1 MALSFAESTKRL
13 QDYQTYQ
20 LKAIST
26 DSLFQEHDKYEKYT
40 QYSDAKIS
48 TIDES
53 GNIKVDSSQINF
65 TQEINSQF
73 IPFEMPRF
81 IDGIDLMGMT
91 LVIYFVNP
99 EGLSDYAK
107 PVNVSFSED
116 KIQFAWLVDEKVTAI
131 AGEVKFEIIAF
142 GTNEKQ
148 KKYLWKSQ
156 PNGRINI
163 QASLS
168 GNGVIPEGTPGYMDL
183 LEQIEQKADEVEK
196 NASNAADSANRAENA
211 AQNVE
216 TTIDGMKQE
225 VVQEVNASMDTR
237 LDERLVDYY
246 TKQEVDNITDNI
258 MPDEIYGGTSEW
270 DKLMTLNNS
279 ST

>member
-1 MALSFAESTKRL
+1 MALAFTESAKRL

-26 DSLFQEHDKYEKYT
+26 YSLFRESDKYEKYT
-40 QYSDAKIS
+40 QYTDDKIS

-53 GNIKVDSSQINF
+53 GNIKVDSSQMNF

-81 IDGIDLMGMT
+81 IDGIDLMSMT
-91 LVIYFVNP
+91 LVIHFANP
-99 EGLSDYAK
+99 EGLSDHAK

-142 GTNEKQ
+142 GLNEKQ

-156 PNGRINI
+156 PNGKLNI

-168 GNGVIPEGTPGYMDL
+168 GNGIIPEDTPGYMDL
-183 LEQIEQKADEVEK
+183 LEQIEK
-196 NASNAADSANRAENA
+196 NANDAKLNADTAINSANRAENA

-237 LDERLVDYY
+237 LDERFVDYY
-246 TKQEVDNITDNI
+246 TKPEIDNITDNI
-258 MPDEIYGGTSEW
+258 MPDNIYGGTSEW
-270 DKLMTLNNS
+270 SQLMALNNDA
-279 ST
+279 T

>member
-65 TQEINSQF
+65 TQEINSQY

-91 LVIYFVNP
+91 LVIHFVNP
-99 EGLSDYAK
+99 EGLYDHAK

-216 TTIDGMKQE
+216 TIIDGMKQE

>member
-1 MALSFAESTKRL
+1 MALSFAESARRL
-13 QDYQTYQ
+13 QDYQSVK
-20 LKAIST
+20 LKTIST
-26 DSLFQEHDKYEKYT
+26 YSLFQESDKYEKYT

-53 GNIKVDSSQINF
+53 GNIKVDSSQMNF

-81 IDGIDLMGMT
+81 IDGIDLMNMT
-91 LVIYFVNP
+91 LVIHFVNP
-99 EGLSDYAK
+99 EGLSDHAK

-131 AGEVKFEIIAF
+131 AGEIKFEIIAF
-142 GTNEKQ
+142 GVNEKQ

-156 PNGRINI
+156 PNGKLNI

-183 LEQIEQKADEVEK
+183 LEQIKK
-196 NASNAADSANRAENA
+196 NANDAKLNADTAINSANRAENA
-211 AQNVE
+211 VQTIE
-216 TTIDGMKQE
+216 TTIDEVKQE
-225 VVQEVNASMDTR
+225 INANVDTR
-237 LDERLVDYY
+237 LDERLADYY
-246 TKQEVDNITDNI
+246 TKPEIDNITDNI
-258 MPDEIYGGTSEW
+258 MPDEIYGGTSKW
-270 DKLMTLNNS
+270 SQLMALNNS

>member
-216 TTIDGMKQE
+216 TTMDGMKQE
-225 VVQEVNASMDTR
+225 VVQEVNASMDIR

>member
-216 TTIDGMKQE
+216 TIIDGMKQE

>member
-168 GNGVIPEGTPGYMDL
+168 GNGVIPEGTPGYMDF
-183 LEQIEQKADEVEK
+183 LEQIEQKAYEVEK

-216 TTIDGMKQE
+216 TTIDGIKQE

-246 TKQEVDNITDNI
+246 TKPEVDNITDNI
-258 MPDEIYGGTSEW
+258 MPDEIYGGTSEL
-270 DKLMTLNNS
+270 DKLMDLNNGN
-279 ST
+279 T

>member
-216 TTIDGMKQE
+216 TTMDGMKQE
-225 VVQEVNASMDTR
+225 VVQEVNASMDIR

-258 MPDEIYGGTSEW
+258 MPDEIYGGTSEC

>member
-91 LVIYFVNP
+91 LVIHFANP
-99 EGLSDYAK
+99 EGLSDHAK

-142 GTNEKQ
+142 GLNEKQ

-156 PNGRINI
+156 PNGKLNI
-163 QASLS
+163 QAYLS
-168 GNGVIPEGTPGYMDL
+168 GNGIVPEDTPGYMDL
-183 LEQIEQKADEVEK
+183 LEQIEQKADEAEK

-246 TKQEVDNITDNI
+246 TKPEVDNITDNI
-258 MPDEIYGGTSEW
+258 MPDNIYGGTSEW
-270 DKLMTLNNS
+270 SQLMALNNDA
-279 ST
+279 T

>member
-1 MALSFAESTKRL
+1 MALSFAESARRL
-13 QDYQTYQ
+13 QDYQSVK
-20 LKAIST
+20 LKTIST
-26 DSLFQEHDKYEKYT
+26 YSLFQESDKYEKYT

-53 GNIKVDSSQINF
+53 GNIKVDSSQMNF

-81 IDGIDLMGMT
+81 IDGIDLMNMT
-91 LVIYFVNP
+91 LVIHFVNP
-99 EGLSDYAK
+99 EGLSDHAK

-131 AGEVKFEIIAF
+131 AGEIKFEIIAF
-142 GTNEKQ
+142 GVNEKQ

-156 PNGRINI
+156 PNGKLNI

-183 LEQIEQKADEVEK
+183 LEQIKK
-196 NASNAADSANRAENA
+196 NANDAKLNADTAINFANRAENA
-211 AQNVE
+211 VQTIE
-216 TTIDGMKQE
+216 ITIDGVKQE
-225 VVQEVNASMDTR
+225 INANVDTR
-237 LDERLVDYY
+237 LDERLADYY
-246 TKQEVDNITDNI
+246 TKPEIDNITDNI
-258 MPDEIYGGTSEW
+258 MPDEIYGGTS
-270 DKLMTLNNS
+270 KLSQLMALNNS

>member
-183 LEQIEQKADEVEK
+183 LEQIEQKADEAEK

-246 TKQEVDNITDNI
+246 TKPEVDNITDNI
-258 MPDEIYGGTSEW
+258 MPDNIYGGTSEW
-270 DKLMTLNNS
+270 SQLMALNNDA
-279 ST
+279 T

>member
-91 LVIYFVNP
+91 LIIYFVNP

-216 TTIDGMKQE
+216 TTMDGMKQE
-225 VVQEVNASMDTR
+225 VVQEVNASMDIR

>member
-183 LEQIEQKADEVEK
+183 LEQIEQKADEAEK

-246 TKQEVDNITDNI
+246 TKPEVDNITDNI
-258 MPDEIYGGTSEW
+258 MPDEIYGGTSEL
-270 DKLMTLNNS
+270 DKLMALNNGN
-279 ST
+279 T

>member
-1 MALSFAESTKRL
+1 MALSFAESARSL
-13 QDYQTYQ
+13 QDYQSFK
-20 LKAIST
+20 LKTIST
-26 DSLFQEHDKYEKYT
+26 YSLFRESDKYEKYT

-81 IDGIDLMGMT
+81 IDGIDLIDMT
-91 LVIYFVNP
+91 LVIHFVNP
-99 EGLSDYAK
+99 EGLSDHAK

-142 GTNEKQ
+142 GLNEKQ

-156 PNGRINI
+156 PNGKLNI

-168 GNGVIPEGTPGYMDL
+168 GNGVIPEDTPGYMDL
-183 LEQIEQKADEVEK
+183 LEQIEK
-196 NASNAADSANRAENA
+196 NANDAKLNADTAINYANRAENA
-211 AQNVE
+211 VQTIE
-216 TTIDGMKQE
+216 TTIDGVKQE
-225 VVQEVNASMDTR
+225 INANVDTR
-237 LDERLVDYY
+237 LDERLTDYY
-246 TKQEVDNITDNI
+246 TKPEIDNITDNI
-258 MPDEIYGGTSEW
+258 MPDNIYGGTSKW
-270 DKLMTLNNS
+270 SQLMALNNS

>member
-13 QDYQTYQ
+13 HDYQTYQ

-131 AGEVKFEIIAF
+131 AGDVKFEIIAF
-142 GTNEKQ
+142 ATT
-148 KKYLWKSQ
+148 
-156 PNGRINI
+156 
-163 QASLS
+163 S
-168 GNGVIPEGTPGYMDL
+168 GDVCTFFAM
-183 LEQIEQKADEVEK
+183 A
-196 NASNAADSANRAENA
+196 NAE
-211 AQNVE
+211 
-216 TTIDGMKQE
+216 
-225 VVQEVNASMDTR
+225 
-237 LDERLVDYY
+237 LH
-246 TKQEVDNITDNI
+246 
-258 MPDEIYGGTSEW
+258 
-270 DKLMTLNNS
+270 
-279 ST
+279 

>member
-246 TKQEVDNITDNI
+246 TKPEVDNITDNI
-258 MPDEIYGGTSEW
+258 MPDNIYGGTSEW
-270 DKLMTLNNS
+270 SQLMALNNDA
-279 ST
+279 T

>member
-1 MALSFAESTKRL
+1 MALSFAESARRL
-13 QDYQTYQ
+13 QDYQSVK
-20 LKAIST
+20 LKTIST
-26 DSLFQEHDKYEKYT
+26 YSLFQESDKYEKYT

-53 GNIKVDSSQINF
+53 GNIKVDSSQMNF

-81 IDGIDLMGMT
+81 IDGIDLMNMT
-91 LVIYFVNP
+91 LVIHFVNP
-99 EGLSDYAK
+99 KGLSDHAK

-131 AGEVKFEIIAF
+131 AGEIKFEIIAF
-142 GTNEKQ
+142 GVNEKQ

-156 PNGRINI
+156 PNGKLNI

-183 LEQIEQKADEVEK
+183 LEQIKK
-196 NASNAADSANRAENA
+196 NANDAKLNADTAINFANRAENA
-211 AQNVE
+211 VQTIE
-216 TTIDGMKQE
+216 TTIDGVKQE
-225 VVQEVNASMDTR
+225 INANVDTR
-237 LDERLVDYY
+237 LDERLADYY
-246 TKQEVDNITDNI
+246 TKPEIDNITDNI
-258 MPDEIYGGTSEW
+258 MPDEIYGGTS
-270 DKLMTLNNS
+270 KLSQLMALNNS

>member
-1 MALSFAESTKRL
+1 MALSFAESAKRL
-13 QDYQTYQ
+13 QDYQTTQ
-20 LKAIST
+20 LKAAST
-26 DSLFQEHDKYEKYT
+26 YSLFQESDKYEKYT

-53 GNIKVDSSQINF
+53 GNIHVDSSQINF

-81 IDGIDLMGMT
+81 IDGIDLMSMT
-91 LVIYFVNP
+91 LVIHFVNP
-99 EGLSDYAK
+99 EGLSDHAK

-131 AGEVKFEIIAF
+131 AGEVKFEIIAC
-142 GTNEKQ
+142 GLNEKQ

-156 PNGRINI
+156 PNGKLNI

-183 LEQIEQKADEVEK
+183 LEQIEK
-196 NASNAADSANRAENA
+196 NANDAKLNADTAINSANRAENA
-211 AQNVE
+211 VQTIE
-216 TTIDGMKQE
+216 TTIDGVKQE
-225 VVQEVNASMDTR
+225 INANVDTR
-237 LDERLVDYY
+237 LDERLTDYY
-246 TKQEVDNITDNI
+246 TKPEIDNITDNI
-258 MPDEIYGGTSEW
+258 MPDEIYGGTSKW
-270 DKLMTLNNS
+270 SQLMALNNS

>member
-1 MALSFAESTKRL
+1 MALSFAESAKRL
-13 QDYQTYQ
+13 QDCQTSQ

-26 DSLFQEHDKYEKYT
+26 YSLFQESDKYEKYT
-40 QYSDAKIS
+40 QYADDKLSH
-48 TIDES
+48 IDELD
-53 GNIKVDSSQINF
+53 NIVMDSSQINF
-65 TQEINSQF
+65 TQEINSQY
-73 IPFEMPRF
+73 IPFEMPRYR
-81 IDGIDLMGMT
+81 DGIDLMNMT
-91 LVIYFVNP
+91 LSIYYVNP
-99 EGLSDYAK
+99 EGLADYVK
-107 PVNVSFSED
+107 PVNVSFND
-116 KIQFAWLVDEKVTAI
+116 TNIRFAWLVDEKATAI
-131 AGEVKFEIIAF
+131 AGEVKFEILAF
-142 GTNEKQ
+142 GMNEKQ

-168 GNGVIPEGTPGYMDL
+168 GNGVIPESTPGYMDL

-196 NASNAADSANRAENA
+196 NANNATDSANRAENA

-246 TKQEVDNITDNI
+246 TKPEVDNITDNI

-270 DKLMTLNNS
+270 DELMGLNNGN
-279 ST
+279 T

>member
-26 DSLFQEHDKYEKYT
+26 DSLFQEYDKYEKYT

>member
-1 MALSFAESTKRL
+1 MALSFAESAKQL
-13 QDYQTYQ
+13 QDYQTTQ
-20 LKAIST
+20 LKAAST
-26 DSLFQEHDKYEKYT
+26 YSLFQESDKYEKYT

-53 GNIKVDSSQINF
+53 GNIHVDSSQINF

-81 IDGIDLMGMT
+81 IDGIDLMSMT
-91 LVIYFVNP
+91 LVIHFVNP
-99 EGLSDYAK
+99 EGLSDHAK

-142 GTNEKQ
+142 GLNEKQ

-156 PNGRINI
+156 PNGKLNI

-183 LEQIEQKADEVEK
+183 LEQIEK
-196 NASNAADSANRAENA
+196 NANDAKLNADTAINSANRAENA
-211 AQNVE
+211 VQTIE
-216 TTIDGMKQE
+216 TTIDGVKQE
-225 VVQEVNASMDTR
+225 INANVDTR
-237 LDERLVDYY
+237 LDERLTDYY
-246 TKQEVDNITDNI
+246 TKPEIDNITDNI
-258 MPDEIYGGTSEW
+258 MPDEIYGGTSKW
-270 DKLMTLNNS
+270 SQLMALNNS

>member
-1 MALSFAESTKRL
+1 MALSFAESARRL
-13 QDYQTYQ
+13 QDYQSVK
-20 LKAIST
+20 LKTIST
-26 DSLFQEHDKYEKYT
+26 YSLFQESDKYEKYT
-40 QYSDAKIS
+40 QYSDEKIS

-53 GNIKVDSSQINF
+53 GNIKVDSSQMNF

-81 IDGIDLMGMT
+81 IDGIDLMNMT
-91 LVIYFVNP
+91 LVIHFVNP
-99 EGLSDYAK
+99 EGLSDHAK

-131 AGEVKFEIIAF
+131 AGEIKFEIIAF
-142 GTNEKQ
+142 GVNEKQ

-156 PNGRINI
+156 PNGKLNI

-183 LEQIEQKADEVEK
+183 LEQIKK
-196 NASNAADSANRAENA
+196 NANDAKLNADTAINSANRAENA
-211 AQNVE
+211 VQTIE
-216 TTIDGMKQE
+216 TTIDGVKQE
-225 VVQEVNASMDTR
+225 INANVDTR
-237 LDERLVDYY
+237 LDERLADYY
-246 TKQEVDNITDNI
+246 TKPEIDNITDNI
-258 MPDEIYGGTSEW
+258 MPDEIYGGTSKW
-270 DKLMTLNNS
+270 SQLMALNNS

>member
-1 MALSFAESTKRL
+1 MALSFAESAKRL
-13 QDYQTYQ
+13 QDYQTTQ
-20 LKAIST
+20 LKAAST
-26 DSLFQEHDKYEKYT
+26 YSLFQESDKYEKYT

-53 GNIKVDSSQINF
+53 GNIHVDSSQINF

-81 IDGIDLMGMT
+81 IDGIDLMSMT
-91 LVIYFVNP
+91 LVIHFVNP
-99 EGLSDYAK
+99 EGLSDHAK

-142 GTNEKQ
+142 GLNEKQ

-156 PNGRINI
+156 PNGKLNI

-183 LEQIEQKADEVEK
+183 LEQIEK
-196 NASNAADSANRAENA
+196 NANDAKLNADTAINSANRAENA
-211 AQNVE
+211 VQTIE
-216 TTIDGMKQE
+216 TTIDGVKQE
-225 VVQEVNASMDTR
+225 INANVDTR
-237 LDERLVDYY
+237 LDERLTDYY
-246 TKQEVDNITDNI
+246 TKPEIDNITDNI
-258 MPDEIYGGTSEW
+258 MPDEIYGGTSKW
-270 DKLMTLNNS
+270 SQLMALNNS